1 MNQETYIAPAELF
14 QIQRGLELRIAD
26 LKKNIEFAK
35 HVDSDASFWEE
46 SLVNAQKIQKQ
57 ILSSYR
63 LVIQ

>member
-1 MNQETYIAPAELF
+1 MNETYIAPELLF

-26 LKKNIEFAK
+26 LKNSIAQAK
-35 HVDSDASFWEE
+35 QVDSDSTYWEE

-63 LVIQ
+63 LVIH

>member
-1 MNQETYIAPAELF
+1 MNETYIAPAELF
-14 QIQRGLELRIAD
+14 QIQRGLELRITD
-26 LKKNIEFAK
+26 LKKSIELAK
-35 HVDSDASFWEE
+35 QVDSDASFWEE